1 MKQTRLA
8 MLAAAAALFI
18 VTTPSALARD
28 VKVDA
33 RQSAQALDI
42 LKRSVAFKTVAGQ
55 GQVPAYAAYLADVL
69 KAAGFAADD
78 IRIVRH
84 GETATLIAR
93 YRGTDASKKPI
104 LLAGH
109 MDVVEAMAA
118 DWARDPFTPVAENGY
133 LYGRGVEDNK
143 FDVSMMVAT
152 LARLK
157 QEGFKPGRDIIL
169 ALSGDEETDM
179 VTTRALAAEL
189 KGAELLLNGD
199 AGGGMLG
206 ADGKP
211 MFYGLQAGEKTYADF
226 EISFTNPGGHSSRPT
241 RTNAIYQLAQAT
253 SRIGAHQ
260 FPVQANELT
269 RASLRAASAQTPGE
283 IGQAMKRFA
292 DNPADAEAAAMLS
305 ADPEWIGQVRTT
317 CVATMTKAGHALNAL
332 PQNAAL
338 SVNCRIFPGV
348 SIDSVKQT
356 LTGVI
361 ADPEARI
368 TVLGNPAFSD
378 ASPLRADV
386 MAAMRKAINARHP
399 GLPIVPN
406 MSAGATDS
414 LHFRAQGVPSYGVAG
429 LFMKPTDS
437 YAHGLNERIPLAA
450 IDGALVQWHI
460 LLRELAR

>member
-1 MKQTRLA
+1 MKQTRYA
-8 MLAAAAALFI
+8 ILAAAAAALI
-18 VTTPSALARD
+18 VATPSAMAKD
-28 VKVDA
+28 AKVDA

-78 IRIVRH
+78 IQIERR

-93 YRGTDASKKPI
+93 YRGADASKKPI

-109 MDVVEAMAA
+109 MDVVEAKAE

-157 QEGFKPGRDIIL
+157 REGFKPGRDIIL

-206 ADGKP
+206 EDGKP

-226 EISFTNPGGHSSRPT
+226 EIGFTNPGGHSSRPT
-241 RTNAIYQLAQAT
+241 KKNAIYQLAQAT
-253 SRIGAHQ
+253 SQIGAYQ

-292 DNPADAEAAAMLS
+292 DNPADTEAAAVLS

-317 CVATMTKAGHALNAL
+317 CVATMMNAGHARNAL
-332 PQNAAL
+332 PQSATL

-348 SIDSVKQT
+348 SIDSVKQK
-356 LTGVI
+356 LTEVV
-361 ADPEARI
+361 ADPEAKI
-368 TVLGNPAFSD
+368 TVVGDPTSSD

-386 MAAMRKAINARHP
+386 MAAIRKAIDARQP
-399 GLPIVPN
+399 GLPIVPS

-414 LHFRAQGVPSYGVAG
+414 LHFRAVGVPSYGVAG
-429 LFMKPTDS
+429 LFMKPSDA

-460 LLRELAR
+460 LLKELAK